1 MTECAKF
8 VRMRKLL
15 KVPTIEDF
23 QNYRAGHTH
32 KKWTALPVDWR
43 CPSCRRSRFEIL
55 TWTQTRME
63 NGRVPTGE
71 YKWLAPLH
79 GHHDHRSYAGVPPR
93 FAPTTICG
101 DCNSADGRAKRH
113 LRLPADFSFSPLELS
128 LFVIG
133 TPHNGVQ
140 FDLEVAK
147 KVYESIA
154 PLLPPIPPGA
164 KRLW

>member
-1 MTECAKF
+1 MTDDSKF
-8 VRMRKLL
+8 VRKRQLL
-15 KVPTIEDF
+15 KVPTMEEF
-23 QNYRAGHTH
+23 QNYRGGHTH
-32 KKWTALPVDWR
+32 KKWVALPVEWR

-79 GHHDHRSYAGVPPR
+79 GHHDHGSHAGIPPR
-93 FAPTTICG
+93 FAETIICG
-101 DCNSADGRAKRH
+101 DCNSADGRAKR
-113 LRLPADFSFSPLELS
+113 RLNRPADFSFSPLELS

-133 TPHNGVQ
+133 TPHNGVR
-140 FDLEVAK
+140 FELEVAK

-164 KRLW
+164 KRRW